1 MSGSLPLDA
10 DRRATKRRDED
21 FQKAGRRG
29 HRRPTTALEGTP
41 ALRA

>member
-29 HRRPTTALEGTP
+29 HRTP
-41 ALRA
+41 LPEFRQR